1 MNNFIKFQKTLD
13 KLSEVSPLLLEDAR
27 KELEDRKEQFMDDI
41 QECQYVKVPLV
52 GVFSAGKSSLLNVF
66 SQKPGMLPI
75 DTTPET
81 AIAYELYYGEKECI
95 EQYRDGKK
103 IDTKPLAD
111 IKQLNTQPGDIAKV
125 YCNSPRIRDLQEKG
139 IILVDMPG
147 IGSGIERHDSAI
159 FNYINERTAF
169 VLVVDAEQGTLR
181 KSTLSFMQ
189 ELRQYNLG
197 LAVLIAKIDKKTENE
212 VNEIKDYIK
221 YQTDKLG
228 NTTYISTVCAV
239 NDNVT
244 GLINYLDTI
253 DPQKIAEQNLKAK
266 LNIIIQSVIDQ
277 LSVRIKLRTSDI
289 SDADEKIKLI
299 NEEIA
304 NTKAEQTINNADSPE
319 KSTQDIL
326 DKVREALENKSEEIA
341 HMILKKDDEEDI
353 KAVVVSTIRSA
364 IVTSLQDE
372 SEQYSAAVCD
382 AAQKSIKDI
391 AKIELD
397 ESFLTSFSDIQTII
411 LQYLSKILTVGGL
424 WGKIIKF
431 IIKALPIITK
441 IIQWF
446 TRKSE
451 EEMVEEIRT
460 KFMEQSKQITNG
472 LQPTI
477 YSIVVDNQ
485 KRIREKVNEELISKM
500 EKIKD
505 GLREKIAD
513 ANKSKDSIQS
523 EINTINEAISKLNA
537 LCAEI

>member
-41 QECQYVKVPLV
+41 QDYQYVKVPLV

-189 ELRQYNLG
+189 ELKQYNLD
-197 LAVLIAKIDKKTENE
+197 LAILIAKIDKKTEKE
-212 VNEIKDYIK
+212 VTEIKDYIK

-304 NTKAEQTINNADSPE
+304 NTKAEQKIGNADSPE

-341 HMILKKDDEEDI
+341 YMILKKDDEEDI

-364 IVTSLQDE
+364 IVMSLQDE
-372 SEQYSAAVCD
+372 SEQYSSAVCD
-382 AAQKSIKDI
+382 AAQNSIKDI

-397 ESFLTSFSDIQTII
+397 KSFLDNFSDIQTII
-411 LQYLSKILTVGGL
+411 VQYLSKILNVGGV

-441 IIQWF
+441 VIQWF

-477 YSIVVDNQ
+477 YNIVVDNQ

-513 ANKSKDSIQS
+513 ANKSKDSIQN

-537 LCAEI
+537 LCTEI

>member
-1 MNNFIKFQKTLD
+1 MNNFIRFQKALD
-13 KLSEVSPLLLEDAR
+13 KLSEVSPLLHEEAQ
-27 KELEDRKEQFMDDI
+27 KELEVKTEQFMDDL

-66 SQKPGMLPI
+66 SRKPGMLPI
-75 DTTPET
+75 DTMPET
-81 AIAYELYYGEKECI
+81 AIAYELYYGENEYV
-95 EQYRDGKK
+95 EQFRDGEK
-103 IDTKPLAD
+103 IDKKNLAD
-111 IKQLNTQPGDIAKV
+111 IKSLNTKPGDIAKV
-125 YCNSPRIRDLQEKG
+125 YCNSQRIKDLQDKG

-189 ELRQYNLG
+189 ELKQYNLG
-197 LAVLIAKIDKKTENE
+197 FAVLIAKIDKKTEKA

-239 NDNVT
+239 NEDVT

-266 LNIIIQSVIDQ
+266 LDLIIKSVIDQ
-277 LSVRIKLRTSDI
+277 LSLRIKLRTSDI

-304 NTKAEQTINNADSPE
+304 NTKAEQKISNADSPE

-341 HMILKKDDEEDI
+341 HMIFKKESDEDI
-353 KAVVVSTIRSA
+353 KSVVVSTIRMA
-364 IVTSLQDE
+364 IITSLKDE
-372 SEQYSAAVCD
+372 SEQYSSAVCE
-382 AAQKSIKDI
+382 AAQNSIKDI

-397 ESFLTSFSDIQTII
+397 ESFLDNFSDIQTII
-411 LQYLSKILTVGGL
+411 VQYLSKILNVGGV

-431 IIKALPIITK
+431 IIKALPLITEV
-441 IIQWF
+441 IRWF

-451 EEMVEEIRT
+451 EEMVEEIRI

-477 YSIVVDNQ
+477 YNIVVDNQ

-513 ANKSKDSIQS
+513 ANKSKDSIQN
-523 EINTINEAISKLNA
+523 EIDTINEAISMLNA
-537 LCAEI
+537 LSTEI

>member
-41 QECQYVKVPLV
+41 QDYQYVKVPLV

-189 ELRQYNLG
+189 ELKQYNLG
-197 LAVLIAKIDKKTENE
+197 LAILIAKIDKKTEKE
-212 VNEIKDYIK
+212 VTEIKDYIK

-304 NTKAEQTINNADSPE
+304 NTKAEQKIGNADSPE

-341 HMILKKDDEEDI
+341 YMILKKDDEEDI

-364 IVTSLQDE
+364 IVMSLQDE
-372 SEQYSAAVCD
+372 SEQYSSAVCD
-382 AAQKSIKDI
+382 AAQNSIKDI

-397 ESFLTSFSDIQTII
+397 KSFLDNFSDIQTII
-411 LQYLSKILTVGGL
+411 VQYLSKILNVGGV

-441 IIQWF
+441 VIQWF

-477 YSIVVDNQ
+477 YNIVVDNQ

-513 ANKSKDSIQS
+513 ANKSKDSIQN

-537 LCAEI
+537 LCTEI

>member
-13 KLSEVSPLLLEDAR
+13 KLSEVSPLLNEDAR
-27 KELEDRKEQFMDDI
+27 KELENRKEQFMDDI

-103 IDTKPLAD
+103 IDTKPLTD

-189 ELRQYNLG
+189 ELKQYNLG

-326 DKVREALENKSEEIA
+326 DKVKEALEKKSEEIA

-411 LQYLSKILTVGGL
+411 LQYLSKILTVGGV

-446 TRKSE
+446 TKKSE

-513 ANKSKDSIQS
+513 ANKSKDSIQN